1 MTDYV
6 VGISVVFR
14 FVFVPR
20 RGRQQHIPSKWTIVF
35 GEPAGAILPA
45 RLDPD
50 VLTYQKANGSLRKF
64 FFLCAP
70 AFHEL
75 WYHAASVDRLG
86 FPKAAL
92 LIVGV
97 RAPYHMCL
105 IVPQVYCLVVR
116 VI

>member
-1 MTDYV
+1 VDDRVWRTRGRDLARQ
-6 VGISVVFR
+6 VG
-14 FVFVPR
+14 PR
-20 RGRQQHIPSKWTIVF
+20 RPDIPK
-35 GEPAGAILPA
+35 GEWELEE
-45 RLDPD
+45 
-50 VLTYQKANGSLRKF
+50 V